1 MFSEMDEMFR
11 EINAVT
17 QNHPLQ
23 VLINDARKADGC
35 TPLNLMLISE
45 TLQNEYHHRLA
56 LKCCE
61 FAERLETWKQSST
74 PNSLCSNYI
83 ARSRCHEGLGNER
96 EREIWLRRAYEL
108 ADGEPLPMSTA
119 WRIANELQECLF
131 SLQQIVEAN
140 TWRATAATLM
150 DNMIERAAHRRKE
163 K

>member
-1 MFSEMDEMFR
+1 MLSEMDEMFR

-17 QNHPLQ
+17 QSPLLQ
-23 VLINDARKADGC
+23 VLISDARKVDGT
-35 TPLNLMLISE
+35 TPYSLMLISE
-45 TLQNEYHHRLA
+45 ALQEKHHHQLA

-61 FAERLETWKQSST
+61 FAGRFETWNKTST
-74 PNSLCSNYI
+74 PSSQCCNYI
-83 ARSRCHEGLGNER
+83 ARSRCHEGLGNEA

-119 WRIANELQECLF
+119 WRIANELQKCLF

-140 TWRATAATLM
+140 VWRATADTLM
-150 DNMIERAAHRRKE
+150 NNMIERAARRRKE